1 MHELKK
7 KSSNIKRQVYGETYS
22 GSPLFRVDIIT
33 KTNAGKLKKHLTH
46 KE

>member
-1 MHELKK
+1 MF
-7 KSSNIKRQVYGETYS
+7 

-33 KTNAGKLKKHLTH
+33 KTNAGKLKKHLIH